1 MLPHELLEVK
11 VPKHSEADMALDSGF
26 FLIHI
31 DSAKKELVAEYY
43 EGIPCKENGAKLKHI
58 FRGKC
63 GRSIY
68 REVAKRNLANLP
80 DHLAYLGYEL
90 ARAENCMKE
99 GKRFVQDSDE

>member
-11 VPKHSEADMALDSGF
+11 VHKHSEADMALDSGF
-26 FLIHI
+26 FLIHV
-31 DSAKKELVAEYY
+31 DSMKKELVAEYY
-43 EGIPCKENGAKLKHI
+43 EGIPRKGNGAKLKHI
-58 FRGKC
+58 FRGTD

-90 ARAENCMKE
+90 ARAEACLKE
-99 GKRFVQDSDE
+99 GKRFVQDE